1 MALAFLISVVIR
13 QMVRCSP
20 SRTSYVPALLLPVS
34 GRSVFSARLREMAR
48 TVLIGLV
55 SLSLLRKVP
64 RLNLVL
70 LVRLSS
76 YSSTSAAL
84 SPRVRGILTWPV
96 LLMTMRRWW
105 HLLAERD
112 LLCAPTTGC
121 LKAARRLIPM
131 RTQLV
136 CRSSRQLG
144 TLSPLLTF
152 MWLELVQTR
161 WAMKRRATRCAIRLN
176 GIEWVTT
183 QPLRVF

>member
-34 GRSVFSARLREMAR
+34 GKTVFSARLWEMAR
-48 TVLIGLV
+48 TVLIGLD

-84 SPRVRGILTWPV
+84 SPSVRGILT
-96 LLMTMRRWW
+96 
-105 HLLAERD
+105 
-112 LLCAPTTGC
+112 
-121 LKAARRLIPM
+121 
-131 RTQLV
+131 
-136 CRSSRQLG
+136 
-144 TLSPLLTF
+144 
-152 MWLELVQTR
+152 
-161 WAMKRRATRCAIRLN
+161 
-176 GIEWVTT
+176 
-183 QPLRVF
+183 